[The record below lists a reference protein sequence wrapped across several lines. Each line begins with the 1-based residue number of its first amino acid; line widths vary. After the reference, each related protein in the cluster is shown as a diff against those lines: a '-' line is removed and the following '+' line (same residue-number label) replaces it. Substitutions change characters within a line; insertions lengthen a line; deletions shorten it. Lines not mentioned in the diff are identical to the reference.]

1 MEPSSHKLNKST
13 KCIDELLGHS
23 RDVHVSDEVQQV
35 SAGRALVQV
44 LGRQHQLRR
53 QADDLLQQEAR
64 VRPFS
69 RKHHPRLSGEP
80 DVCRFDDAI
89 GR

>member
-1 MEPSSHKLNKST
+1 M
-13 KCIDELLGHS
+13 
-23 RDVHVSDEVQQV
+23 SDEVQQV

-69 RKHHPRLSGEP
+69 RKHNPRLSGEP
-80 DVCRFDDAI
+80 EVCRIDAI
-89 GR
+89 GRWCGVKQVEIGW